1 MWGCAVLVFFEF
13 NRTAATGGGGGGRRR
28 RRRGGRTVVGDAVVG
43 LLLFFLFLFLSV
55 GGLKGIHEVAE
66 VLTCRLAKERKEFLS
81 H

>member
-1 MWGCAVLVFFEF
+1 
-13 NRTAATGGGGGGRRR
+13 
-28 RRRGGRTVVGDAVVG
+28 VVGDAVVG

>member
-1 MWGCAVLVFFEF
+1 MWVCAVLVFFEF
-13 NRTAATGGGGGGRRR
+13 NRTAATGGGGGGRR